1 LADVALLWTFVGFFF
16 FVVFFFFWLTY
27 DCLLRII
34 IVLGRCWVPGATV
47 RLMEG
52 ELLDLDCV
60 LVSFIVPLSTTL
72 LISSRWFHCYRHFGP
87 EVQWSS
93 PRKMYVVLIENL
105 LEIH

>member
-1 LADVALLWTFVGFFF
+1 MLHCFGRLL
-16 FVVFFFFWLTY
+16 VFFSSLCFLWLTY

-34 IVLGRCWVPGATV
+34 IVLGGCWVPGATV

-72 LISSRWFHCYRHFGP
+72 LISSRWFHCYRHLEA

-93 PRKMYVVLIENL
+93 PRKMYAVLVENL